1 MLLRWF
7 QTDETRMLKNLSSS
21 LKCVQHSTKR
31 EKMQTQFFIEE
42 RREMQMLIV
51 RAEAA
56 VLQWCANKRK
66 THQHQQNNCASFL
79 LNALF
84 PPHSN
89 NRRRFAKPL
98 CFLRSAVEDEIL

>member
-1 MLLRWF
+1 MCTAF
-7 QTDETRMLKNLSSS
+7 DK
-21 LKCVQHSTKR
+21 KR
-31 EKMQTQFFIEE
+31 EKCKLSFFIEE

-51 RAEAA
+51 RAETA
-56 VLQWCANKRK
+56 VLQRCANKRK

-84 PPHSN
+84 PAHSN

-98 CFLRSAVEDEIL
+98 RFLRSAVEDEIL